1 MKNYMKK
8 SGIHILALTALC
20 VSTVSCS
27 ESFDTSFFDKEIEE
41 PTFDI
46 SISGLPIGYINY
58 TANQLFQ
65 ELNEDLTV
73 NTGTD
78 DIISFSYSQTLDGS
92 GNSDFVSVEDQVFNG
107 NFNLLED
114 SGLIGQAPY
123 ISGLVP
129 DDKVEDSFKEIQ
141 TLNLDSDLTAADF
154 SSGTFTITLSTTTEA
169 QTEIIFTI
177 PSFKRKDPNEPGLI
191 ENPEYPGSYCR
202 KFTLNNNSGSD
213 EFTISVDLNR
223 YDFDFTYTN
232 IENDPDT
239 KGGFNNIAVQLDA
252 TVTFETGDLVSS
264 DDKLTYTIALESPI
278 VNTAEG
284 DFKKSGFNVGGQ
296 SFDLD
301 FFNEIGNGSLIFE
314 SPILKLTATNQY
326 GFPIG
331 INLEGISTDA
341 VNNNTL
347 IITDTSGNNIESN
360 NDTGNGTYAIIDA
373 GLNTGGVES
382 VITLNSSNSNLAQ
395 LLGEKPSQFILNVS
409 GTSNPNSTGTNN
421 NFFNINNSLDV
432 SVDVEL
438 PLHVTFDDVTFNPDP
453 IELDLDDDIQDNAKE
468 LSLRIATKNTIPFNG
483 SIILD
488 FVDENGASLFT
499 KNIEAIVAAPVDAN
513 GFSTYTLDA
522 DNNLKDANNNT
533 VNAHVPMNGN
543 DFAITFN
550 ESEINSLEDAKE
562 VKLSII
568 FDTDTTNDGN
578 PNPVKVKS
586 TDQVRID
593 LALKGDLAINP
604 NN

>member
-1 MKNYMKK
+1 MKK

>member
-8 SGIHILALTALC
+8 TGIHILALAAVC

-27 ESFDTSFFDKEIEE
+27 ESFDTSFFDKEIED

-46 SISGLPIGYINY
+46 SVSGLPIGYINY
-58 TANQLFQ
+58 TATQLFEQ
-65 ELNEDLTV
+65 LNEDLTV
-73 NTGTD
+73 NTGTN

-92 GNSDFVSVEDQVFNG
+92 GNSDFVNVENQVFNG

-123 ISGLVP
+123 ISGLVA
-129 DDKVEDSFKEIQ
+129 DDKVEDSFKDIQ
-141 TLNLDSDLTAADF
+141 TLTLDSDLTAADF
-154 SSGTFTITLSTTTEA
+154 SSGTFTITLSTTTQA

-202 KFTLNNNSGSD
+202 KFTLNNNSGPD
-213 EFTISVDLNR
+213 EFTIPVDLNR

-264 DDKLTYTIALESPI
+264 DDKLTYTIALENPI

-301 FFNEIGNGSLIFE
+301 FFNEIGDGTLIFE
-314 SPILKLTATNQY
+314 DPILTLSATNQY

-341 VNNNTL
+341 ANNNSL
-347 IITDTSGNNIESN
+347 IITNTSGNNIESN

-373 GLNTGGVES
+373 GLNTGAVTS
-382 VITLNSSNSNLAQ
+382 NIVLNSSNSNLSI
-395 LLGEKPSQFILNVS
+395 LLKEKPTQFILNVS
-409 GTSNPNSTGTNN
+409 GTSNPNSTGTNS

-438 PLHVTFDDVTFNPDP
+438 PLHVTFDDVAFNPEP
-453 IELDLDDDIQDNAKE
+453 IEIDLDDAIKDHAKK
-468 LSLRIATKNTIPFNG
+468 LSLRLATKNTIPFNG
-483 SIILD
+483 SINLD
-488 FVDENGASLFT
+488 FVDINGTSLFT
-499 KNIEAIVAAPVDAN
+499 KNIQAIVAAPVGAD
-513 GFSTYTLDA
+513 GFSTYSL
-522 DNNLKDANNNT
+522 DANNNLKNSSGT
-533 VNAHVPMNGN
+533 VIEANVPMNGE
-543 DFAITFN
+543 DFAITFD
-550 ESEINSLEDAKE
+550 ETEITALGDATE
-562 VKLSII
+562 VKISIV
-568 FDTDTTNDGN
+568 FDTDTNGDGN
-578 PNPVKVKS
+578 SNPVKVRS

-593 LALKGDLAINP
+593 LALKGDLTINP